1 MNSASPLLEAA
12 GYHLTQLRKTADSA
26 KASLHQHQGKI
37 SALDLELDTLTT
49 ELDTMSKEY
58 EAHQQASAFLKEL
71 IRVVSTEN
79 IYKVE
84 HLVNSAL
91 HQIFPTRALSFRINS
106 SIKRNLTEY
115 EFQLIRDN
123 DLEKAGSMESNGGG
137 VWSLIAFVLQ
147 VTFNCLAKRFPLIVL
162 DESLVAIS
170 SDYIAGTSQLIR
182 ELAEQFGLTVLL
194 VTHQAQFVEGA
205 TSSYLAKPRASQG
218 VPHTV
223 FEKVK

>member
-1 MNSASPLLEAA
+1 MNASPLIEAA
-12 GYHLTQLRKTADSA
+12 EYRLTQLRTEAETA
-26 KASLHQHQGKI
+26 KGNLHQHTGKI
-37 SALDLELDTLTT
+37 SVVDSELSTLIVELD
-49 ELDTMSKEY
+49 EMSKEY
-58 EAHQQASAFLKEL
+58 EAHQKASAFLKEL

-91 HQIFPTRALSFRINS
+91 HQIFPTRSLSFRINS

-115 EFQLIRDN
+115 EFQLLRDN

-170 SDYIAGTSQLIR
+170 SDYISGTSQLIR
-182 ELAEQFGLTVLL
+182 ELSEQFGLIVLL
-194 VTHQAQFVEGA
+194 VTHQSLFVEGA
-205 TSSYLAKPRASQG
+205 TSSYLARPRSTQG
-218 VPHTV
+218 TPYTV

>member
-1 MNSASPLLEAA
+1 MNSISIFEAA
-12 GYHLTQLRKTADSA
+12 ETRLTHLKAASESA
-26 KASLHQHQGKI
+26 KGSLHQHKGKI
-37 SALDLELDTLTT
+37 SALDSELNSLIQELDS
-49 ELDTMSKEY
+49 MSKEY

-115 EFQLIRDN
+115 EFQLLRDN
-123 DLEKAGSMESNGGG
+123 DLDKAGSMESNGGG

-182 ELAEQFGLTVLL
+182 ELSEQFGLTVLL
-194 VTHQAQFVEGA
+194 VTHQSLFVEGA
-205 TSSYLAKPRASQG
+205 TSSYLARARSTQG
-218 VPHTV
+218 TPYTV
-223 FEKVK
+223 FDKVK